1 MECEFCEY
9 NMAQCEVRHATISQ
23 VACGSCANKLD
34 STWAVHHE
42 FDVSPWD
49 FAGQQSGDKLSTS
62 WGRSQRKIVASL
74 RRLLFL
80 P

>member
-1 MECEFCEY
+1 MSVLGVIIRERKEKDKNMECEFCEY

-49 FAGQQSGDKLSTS
+49 FAG
-62 WGRSQRKIVASL
+62 
-74 RRLLFL
+74 
-80 P
+80 

>member
-49 FAGQQSGDKLSTS
+49 FAG
-62 WGRSQRKIVASL
+62 
-74 RRLLFL
+74 
-80 P
+80 